1 MLSDGTNC
9 EGDKD
14 QLGVT
19 TIQMAMGTIWDSTEA
34 WSHRAG
40 VLGND
45 PGKGGGCVRAG
56 LKPDG
61 RLLQQALG
69 Q

>member
-1 MLSDGTNC
+1 MLGDGTNC

-14 QLGVT
+14 QLRSDDYPDG
-19 TIQMAMGTIWDSTEA
+19 DSTEA
-34 WSHRAG
+34 WSHRAR

-45 PGKGGGCVRAG
+45 SGKGGGCVRAC
-56 LKPDG
+56 LKPGG